1 MTGALITAELAAD
14 QGREVLAVPGNI
26 DSQYNMGTNQLIREG
41 AQAVTSVD
49 DVLDFLGLAPTPAKP
64 VGRLSQTEGR
74 VYQMLEQRGE
84 MSADEIGYHLSCSP
98 AYLMPILSSLEL
110 KGHITSAEGKFFLAN
125 R

>member
-41 AQAVTSVD
+41 AQV
-49 DVLDFLGLAPTPAKP
+49 DFLGLAPTPAKP